1 MWGTYKIHL
10 GSSGYRFRWSEERSY
25 ELAEG
30 KTKKHGRRCRS
41 TSPLAHAHQGTTGGD
56 SELHEGF
63 HTRDR
68 AASHTGS
75 STCWAPGQ
83 AARARTHCDSMP
95 TADSLNSHPALVQSC
110 LMILSQHWEAR
121 QNYINDGR
129 LTFFGSTFNKDV
141 LFLCHSKVAPK
152 HSLVCYIPRYSIN
165 DIFILMVTCSYL
177 PLLLS

>member
-1 MWGTYKIHL
+1 MDGAAAAPHPWPTPTK
-10 GSSGYRFRWSEERSY
+10 
-25 ELAEG
+25 ELRAE
-30 KTKKHGRRCRS
+30 TPNCTRAS
-41 TSPLAHAHQGTTGGD
+41 TL
-56 SELHEGF
+56 
-63 HTRDR
+63 TRDR

-95 TADSLNSHPALVQSC
+95 TADSLNSRPALVQSC

-152 HSLVCYIPRYSIN
+152 HSLVRYTPRYSIN

-177 PLLLS
+177 PLLFS